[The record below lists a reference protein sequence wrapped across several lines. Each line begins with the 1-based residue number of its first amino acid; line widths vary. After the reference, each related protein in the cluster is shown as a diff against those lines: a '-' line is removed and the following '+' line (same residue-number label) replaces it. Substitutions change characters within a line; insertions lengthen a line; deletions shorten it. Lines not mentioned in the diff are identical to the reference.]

1 MKILCVED
9 GSVDVDA
16 IERGDLKDGKVLMYR
31 QGATPPFVLDIP
43 EGESVW
49 KGVEEFCKRAS
60 DMATEPYK
68 QKIAVLEQE
77 LNDWRD
83 GTIIVKWGEAEEKCE
98 VLEKA
103 LEMACEH
110 GINDTELFDL
120 VNDFNIENKRHDE
133 HYGIDTYDVKDYFI
147 NKAKEELGS
156 GTNQPI
162 EN

>member
-31 QGATPPFVLDIP
+31 QGATPPFVLDMS
-43 EGESVW
+43 EGERVW
-49 KGVEEFCKRAS
+49 GNVEEFCKRAN

-68 QKIAVLEQE
+68 QKIAVLE
-77 LNDWRD
+77 
-83 GTIIVKWGEAEEKCE
+83 
-98 VLEKA
+98 KA
-103 LEMACEH
+103 LELACEH
-110 GINDTELFDL
+110 AINDNELFDL

-133 HYGIDTYDVKDYFI
+133 HYGIDTYDVIDYFI